1 MHSEGFQRLIQEF
14 SFSGA
19 LCYFHGQEFD
29 IYLSAFSLD
38 GGLNCRQN
46 TRMVGGIGLIIYSLP
61 IQSIKHC

>member
-1 MHSEGFQRLIQEF
+1 MF
-14 SFSGA
+14 SLPGA

-46 TRMVGGIGLIIYSLP
+46 TRMVGGIGLIIHSLP